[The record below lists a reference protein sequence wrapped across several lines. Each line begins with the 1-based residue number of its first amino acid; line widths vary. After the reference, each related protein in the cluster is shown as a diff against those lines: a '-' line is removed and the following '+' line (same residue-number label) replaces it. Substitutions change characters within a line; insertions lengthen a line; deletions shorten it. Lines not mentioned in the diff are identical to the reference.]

1 MQNWNSCGPFTKTHF
16 SQEGVNKTL
25 TPAAS
30 ISWWQTDIGAT
41 EIAKVKKAIEAK
53 NISQGPVT
61 FEFERRLSGILR
73 VPYVV
78 SCTSGS
84 TALLMAAISLG
95 IGSGDEVIVPN
106 RTWIATAHAVIMTGA
121 RVVLADDDGLR
132 PEIFVQSVKKKINY
146 RTKAIL
152 PVHLGGRGADM
163 QSLRKIA
170 KKRNILIFEDAA
182 QAFYSKNEDGF
193 LGTQSDAG
201 CFSLSVP
208 KLITT
213 GQGGFVVTRNRKT
226 YQKLQAL
233 RNHGVMDPVMVK
245 YERMGFNFRFN
256 DILASIGCCQLDRL
270 GEKTDNL
277 KKIYNLYKKNLPKT
291 PNLFFLETDLLKGE
305 IPLYAE
311 VFSKNRKWLINYL
324 HTKGIQT
331 RPYYP
336 NLNQAPHIRISAKF
350 PASEKYGHQG
360 LFLPCGPDQPIRN
373 IMRTINELKSIC
385 DKL

>member
-1 MQNWNSCGPFTKTHF
+1 
-16 SQEGVNKTL
+16 VNKAH
-25 TPAAS
+25 TPSAS
-30 ISWWQTDIGAT
+30 ISWWQTDIGPA
-41 EIAKVKKAIEAK
+41 EIAKIKKAIERK

-61 FEFERRLSGILR
+61 FEFERRISEILG

-84 TALLMAAISLG
+84 TALLMAAISMG

-106 RTWIATAHAVIMTGA
+106 RTWIATAHAVLMAGA
-121 RVVLADDDGLR
+121 KVVLADDDGLR
-132 PEIFVQSVKKKINY
+132 PEIFVQSVKEKINS
-146 RTKAIL
+146 RTKAIV

-163 QSLRKIA
+163 RGLKKIA
-170 KKRNILIFEDAA
+170 KKKNILIFEDAA
-182 QAFYSKNEDGF
+182 QAFYSKNEDGY
-193 LGTQSDAG
+193 LGTQSEAG

-270 GEKTDNL
+270 NEKAANV
-277 KKIYNLYKKNLPKT
+277 KKIYSTYKKNLPKT
-291 PNLFFLETDLLKGE
+291 SRLSFLETDLSKGE

-311 VFSKNRKWLINYL
+311 VFSKNRRKLMDYL
-324 HTKGIQT
+324 HTQKIQT

-336 NLNQAPHIRISAKF
+336 NLNQAPHLRDSAKF
-350 PASEKYGHQG
+350 PAAAQFGQQG
-360 LFLPCGPDQPIRN
+360 LFLPCGPDQPIEN
-373 IMRTINELKSIC
+373 VNKTIAAIKNFL
-385 DKL
+385 DL

>member
-1 MQNWNSCGPFTKTHF
+1 MRTENR
-16 SQEGVNKTL
+16 
-25 TPAAS
+25 
-30 ISWWQTDIGAT
+30 ISWWRTKIGDA
-41 EIAKVKKAIEAK
+41 ELAKIKQSIQGE

-61 FEFERRLSGILR
+61 FEFEKRISEILG

-84 TALLMAAISLG
+84 TALLMASISLG

-106 RTWIATAHAVIMTGA
+106 RTWIATAHAVLMAGA
-121 RVVLADDDGLR
+121 KVVLADDDGLR
-132 PEIFVQSVKKKINY
+132 PEVFVQSVKEKINS
-146 RTKAIL
+146 RTKAIV

-163 QSLRKIA
+163 LGLKKIA
-170 KKRNILIFEDAA
+170 WKKNILIFEDAA
-182 QAFYSKNEDGF
+182 QAFCSKNENGF
-193 LGTQSDAG
+193 LGTQSEAG

-226 YQKLQAL
+226 YQKLQSL

-245 YERMGFNFRFN
+245 YKRMGFNFRFN

-270 GEKTDNL
+270 NEKAANV
-277 KKIYNLYKKNLPKT
+277 KKIYNLYKQKLPRT
-291 PNLFFLETDLLKGE
+291 SSLSFLEVNLSIGE

-311 VFSKNRKWLINYL
+311 IFAKKRTRLIKYL
-324 HTKGIQT
+324 QTQKIQT

-336 NLNQAPHIRISAKF
+336 NLNEAHHLRDSAKF
-350 PASEKYGHQG
+350 PAAAQFGRHG
-360 LFLPCGPDQPIRN
+360 LFLPCGPDQPIEN
-373 IMRTINELKSIC
+373 VNKTIAAIKNFL
-385 DKL
+385 DL

>member
-1 MQNWNSCGPFTKTHF
+1 M
-16 SQEGVNKTL
+16 NKTSTL
-25 TPAAS
+25 PAS
-30 ISWWQTDIGAT
+30 ISWWRTDIGAS
-41 EIAKVKKAIEAK
+41 EITKINETINAK

-61 FEFERRLSGILR
+61 LEFERRLSEILG

-106 RTWIATAHAVIMTGA
+106 RTWIATAHAVIMAGA
-121 RVVLADDDGLR
+121 KVVLADDDGLR
-132 PEIFVQSVKKKINY
+132 PEVFVQSVKKKINS

-163 QSLRKIA
+163 LNLRKLA
-170 KKRNILIFEDAA
+170 KKKNILIIEDAA
-182 QAFYSKNEDGF
+182 QAFYSKNKDGF

-201 CFSLSVP
+201 CFSLSIP

-226 YQKLQAL
+226 YDKLQAL
-233 RNHGVMDPVMVK
+233 RNHGVLDPVMVRYK
-245 YERMGFNFRFN
+245 QMGFNFRFN
-256 DILASIGCCQLDRL
+256 DVLASIGCCQLDRL
-270 GEKTDNL
+270 DEKAAKL
-277 KKIYNLYKKNLPKT
+277 KKIYDLYKKNLPNT
-291 PNLFFLETDLLKGE
+291 PYLSFLETDILGGE

-311 VFSKNRKWLINYL
+311 VFSKNRKWLVSYL
-324 HTKGIQT
+324 RTKNIQT

-336 NLNQAPHIRISAKF
+336 NLNQAPHLKDSAEFPASAKF
-350 PASEKYGHQG
+350 GKRG
-360 LFLPCGPDQPIRN
+360 LILPCGPDQPIEN
-373 IMRTINELKSIC
+373 IMRTISELKNC
-385 DKL
+385 FE

>member
-1 MQNWNSCGPFTKTHF
+1 MNKTH
-16 SQEGVNKTL
+16 
-25 TPAAS
+25 TPSAS

-41 EIAKVKKAIEAK
+41 EIAKVEKAIEEK

-61 FEFERRLSGILR
+61 FEFERRLSVILG

-106 RTWIATAHAVIMTGA
+106 RTWIATAHAVMMAGA
-121 RVVLADDDGLR
+121 KVVLADDDGLR
-132 PEIFVQSVKKKINY
+132 PEIFVQSVKEKINS
-146 RTKAIL
+146 RTKAII

-163 QSLRKIA
+163 RSLKKIA
-170 KKRNILIFEDAA
+170 KEKNILIFEDAA

-193 LGTQSDAG
+193 LGTQSEAG

-213 GQGGFVVTRNRKT
+213 GQGGFVVTRDRKT

-270 GEKTDNL
+270 DEKAANA
-277 KKIYNLYKKNLPKT
+277 KKIYSLYKKNLPQT
-291 PNLFFLETDLLKGE
+291 SCLSFLETDLLNGE

-311 VFSKNRKWLINYL
+311 VFSKHRKRLMDYL
-324 HTKGIQT
+324 HTKKIQT

-336 NLNQAPHIRISAKF
+336 NLNTAPHLGDSAKF
-350 PASEKYGHQG
+350 PASAKYGQQG
-360 LFLPCGPDQPIRN
+360 LFLPCGPDQPIEN

-385 DKL
+385 EKI